1 MKGRCAP
8 VVLRGVTVVNPGL
21 EPLENHDIHIAENG
35 MIESVSPADAQPAR
49 GAELD
54 ARELVAFPGL
64 IDAHVHLC
72 FSPHHHPQ
80 DLLSG
85 MEHAEIEELVATNA
99 RDTLAR
105 GVTTVRDLGGPG
117 DMVRNLKRR
126 IADGELLG
134 PRVQCAGPPLTKPGG
149 HCWFIGDVV
158 QGQDELVDTIERHG
172 ESDDEWLKL
181 MVTGGMLT
189 RGSDPEHLQFHPVE
203 LEEAVRN
210 AKRLGLETAA
220 HVLSAEG
227 VMAAVQAGIRTIE
240 HGVGLTRDI
249 ARTMCDHDQVL
260 VPTLAASRLALIAS
274 PDSDEEDMVQARALE
289 ASHWRS
295 VRWAI
300 EAGVAI
306 VTGSDAGCP
315 DVPHGSAAAE
325 VDLLEQAGLDRAQAL
340 MAATSV
346 AARVLGLTHVGRL
359 EAGFCADLL
368 LLGADPT
375 ADLST
380 LANPLAVYAGG
391 KRVATEGAATI

>member
-1 MKGRCAP
+1 
-8 VVLRGVTVVNPGL
+8 VTVVNPGS
-21 EPLENHDIHIAENG
+21 EPLEHHDIHIGEDG
-35 MIESVSPADAQPAR
+35 MIESVSPAGTRSAR

-64 IDAHVHLC
+64 IDMHVHLC

-80 DLLSG
+80 DMMSTI
-85 MEHAEIEELVATNA
+85 EAAELEELVATNA

-117 DMVRNLKRR
+117 EVVRDLKRR
-126 IADGELLG
+126 IADGDLHG
-134 PRVQCAGPPLTKPGG
+134 PRIQCAGPPLTKPAG

-158 QGQDELVDTIERHG
+158 HGQDELAETIARHG
-172 ESDDEWLKL
+172 ASDDEWLKL

-189 RGSDPEHLQFHPVE
+189 RGCDPEHLQFHPVE
-203 LEEAVRN
+203 LEDAVRI
-210 AKRLGLETAA
+210 AKELGLETAA
-220 HVLSAEG
+220 HVLSLEG
-227 VMAAVQAGIRTIE
+227 STAAVEAGIRTIE
-240 HGVGLTRDI
+240 HGVGLSREL
-249 ARTMCDHDQVL
+249 ARTMRERDQVL
-260 VPTLAASRLALIAS
+260 VPTLAASRLALLAS

-295 VRWAI
+295 VGWAI

-306 VTGSDAGCP
+306 VAGSDAGCP

-325 VDLLEQAGLDRAQAL
+325 VELLEQAGLDRAQAL

-346 AARVLGLTHVGRL
+346 AARVLGLPQVGRI

-375 ADLST
+375 ADVTT

-391 KRVATEGAATI
+391 TRVATEGATTA